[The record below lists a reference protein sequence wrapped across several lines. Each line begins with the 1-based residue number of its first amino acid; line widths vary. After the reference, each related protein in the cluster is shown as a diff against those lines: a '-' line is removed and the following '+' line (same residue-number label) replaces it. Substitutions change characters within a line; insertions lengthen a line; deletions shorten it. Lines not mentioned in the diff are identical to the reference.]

1 LELVINPTA
10 RWAELEARYGREA
23 YRHLTYQ
30 SALELFEALWAEA
43 RALGAV
49 TGEGADWER
58 DLAADRAVA
67 RAVNGLPPAA

>member
-1 LELVINPTA
+1 MEPVINPTT
-10 RWAELEARYGREA
+10 RWAELESRYGREA

-30 SALELFEALWAEA
+30 AALELFEALWTEA

-49 TGEGADWER
+49 TGGGADWEQ